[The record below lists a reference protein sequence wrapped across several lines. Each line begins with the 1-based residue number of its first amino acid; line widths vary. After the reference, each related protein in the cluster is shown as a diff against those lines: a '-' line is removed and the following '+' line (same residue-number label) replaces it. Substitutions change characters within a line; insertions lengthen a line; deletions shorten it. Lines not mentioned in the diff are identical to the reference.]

1 MRAGCLTSINRKA
14 IRRCATYLQR
24 KKTNRIERSLVFFTK
39 VNLRCFNIDI
49 IIICGSGVCI
59 VKLE

>member
-14 IRRCATYLQR
+14 IRSCATYLQR

-39 VNLRCFNIDI
+39 VNLRSFNIDI